1 MGYFNALASGIIKK
15 DKQNRSVYYP
25 WGVLGKGYVIPTEAK
40 ETDIKT
46 LVIRFYQCMFALM
59 FVFFFVKA
67 LLLLLSMGIGL
78 VWFLY
83 ASHRFTAGLEVSQE
97 KLTLKEA
104 YTNSGKQHNLVVL
117 WILLGVSVIFTG
129 LGLLLL
135 LVGKLGAGLFFTT
148 LFGLCTAAIGYMVK
162 VKQAQIKQ
170 SQIK

>member
-15 DKQNRSVYYP
+15 DLQNRSVYYP

-40 ETDIKT
+40 ETDIKN
-46 LVIRFYQCMFALM
+46 LVIRFYQIMFALII
-59 FVFFFVKA
+59 FHAFTK
-67 LLLLLSMGIGL
+67 LLWFSLPLFLASAI
-78 VWFLY
+78 WFLY
-83 ASHRFTAGLEVSQE
+83 GSYRFTQPLEISQE

-104 YTNSGKQHNLVVL
+104 YTNSGKQHNLIVL

-135 LVGKLGAGLFFTT
+135 LVGKLGAGLFITT

-162 VKQAQIKQ
+162 IKQ
-170 SQIK
+170 SQPK